1 MLLIN
6 MKKLSQKERIKKRLL
21 EVGHISRNDCIRN
34 YITRLSA
41 YILELKQEGWDFE
54 TKEVNG
60 DYIYTATKTPFMI
73 AKYTLS
79 NGIEII
85 KKILK

>member
-1 MLLIN
+1 M
-6 MKKLSQKERIKKRLL
+6 R
-21 EVGHISRNDCIRN
+21 DN
-34 YITRLSA
+34 YITRNECLNLPYEKKITRLA
-41 YILELKQEGWDFE
+41 IYINTLRQEGWDFE